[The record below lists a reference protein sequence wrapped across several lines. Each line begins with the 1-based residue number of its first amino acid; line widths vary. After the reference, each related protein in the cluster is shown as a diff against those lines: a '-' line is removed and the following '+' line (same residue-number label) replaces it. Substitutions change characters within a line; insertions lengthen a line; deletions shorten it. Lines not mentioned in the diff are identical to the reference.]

1 MGKLSAAKP
10 ALEEAERAL
19 QTIQPGHISTVRR
32 LDKPPHLIMRIMDG
46 VILLFQRKIDTVQLD
61 PEKPSIKPSWGQA
74 LKLMS
79 GGSFLSDL
87 LHFQK
92 DKITEETVELME
104 PWTKAMA
111 IFYWINKE
119 VMPLK
124 ANLVVQENKLGKA
137 QDKLDVAQA
146 QLDEKEKE
154 LQTVQAMYDK
164 AMKEKQEL
172 LEDAETCK
180 RKMNAATALISVLE
194 GEMERWTRQSKEF
207 QGQIKQ
213 LVGDVVLATGF
224 LSYAGPFNQEFRNK
238 PLDTWKQELTVRH
251 IPFSKNL
258 DLISML
264 TDQATISEW
273 NLQGLPNDELSGLAG
288 FVHVDKTW
296 F

>member
-1 MGKLSAAKP
+1 
-10 ALEEAERAL
+10 
-19 QTIQPGHISTVRR
+19 
-32 LDKPPHLIMRIMDG
+32 MRIMYG

-61 PEKPSIKPSWGQA
+61 PEKPSIKPSWG
-74 LKLMS
+74 
-79 GGSFLSDL
+79 DL

-92 DKITEETVELME
+92 YEITEETVELME

-124 ANLVVQENKLGKA
+124 ANLVLQENKLGKA

-146 QLDEKEKE
+146 QLYEKEKE

-180 RKMNAATALISVLE
+180 RKMNAATALISGLGDE
-194 GEMERWTRQSKEF
+194 KERWTRQSKEF

-213 LVGDVVLATGF
+213 LVGDVVLSTGF
-224 LSYAGPFNQEFRNK
+224 LSYTGPFNQEFRNK
-238 PLDTWKQELTVRH
+238 LLDTWKQEQTVRH
-251 IPFSKNL
+251 IRSL
-258 DLISML
+258 R
-264 TDQATISEW
+264 T
-273 NLQGLPNDELSGLAG
+273 
-288 FVHVDKTW
+288 
-296 F
+296 